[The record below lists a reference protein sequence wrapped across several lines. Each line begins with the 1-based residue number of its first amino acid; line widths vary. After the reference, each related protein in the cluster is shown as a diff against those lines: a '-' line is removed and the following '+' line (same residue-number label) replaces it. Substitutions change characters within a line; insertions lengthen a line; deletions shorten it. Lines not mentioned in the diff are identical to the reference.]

1 MTKKYVDCKLESEI
15 LEILKLWNTER
26 KEDLKNHKNQCTR
39 NPIYKVQ
46 KNTWAVGSV
55 DDFDKE
61 EIIIDCETFYTLEE
75 IKKGE
80 MDSYIEYH
88 APFEDNV
95 ESIISNLKECCS
107 LEEVLEILEENEICI
122 YDDEIVYSK
131 KDWEDQAYFLTY
143 EEADDYRKYQK
154 HNLGESRI
162 YVDAPGYGN
171 NGTFDKFLQ
180 LLDRVNIFGE
190 DNE

>member
-1 MTKKYVDCKLESEI
+1 MKKYVECKLESEI

-55 DDFDKE
+55 DDFAKE
-61 EIIIDCETFYTLEE
+61 EIMVDCETFLTLEQ
-75 IKKGE
+75 IQKGE
-80 MDSYIEYH
+80 LDSYVEYH
-88 APFEDNV
+88 APFEEDV
-95 ESIISNLKECCS
+95 ESINSSLKECSS

-122 YDDEIVYSK
+122 YRDEIVYSK
-131 KDWEDQAYFLTY
+131 KDWEDQAYFLTHK
-143 EEADDYRKYQK
+143 EAEDYTRYQK

-171 NGTFDKFLQ
+171 NGSFDKFLQ
-180 LLDRVNIFGE
+180 ILDCENIFE
-190 DNE
+190 EV